1 MLAYMKIHELFA
13 AMWAM
18 WLRGQPP
25 PLHTSVSA
33 SPVGA
38 GDPPQHVQVSSK
50 GPYPHTDFCREGAK
64 NSGGKTAGLVPAR

>member
-1 MLAYMKIHELFA
+1 MKIHELFA

-25 PLHTSVSA
+25 PLHTSVNA

-38 GDPPQHVQVSSK
+38 GNPPQHVQVSSK
-50 GPYPHTDFCREGAK
+50 GLNYTGPGTYNYIYSTGIGLRDPYSSYK
-64 NSGGKTAGLVPAR
+64 LL